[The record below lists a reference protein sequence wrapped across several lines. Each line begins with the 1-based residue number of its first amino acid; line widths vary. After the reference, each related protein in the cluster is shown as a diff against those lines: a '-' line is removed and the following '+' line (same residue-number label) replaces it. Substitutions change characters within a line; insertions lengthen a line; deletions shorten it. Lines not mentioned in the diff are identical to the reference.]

1 MDNVIFSSIREAG
14 PMGKFILLFLTGI
27 SVYVWAIIGIKF
39 KMLIAAQRST
49 ASLLK
54 MFRANAANTLQMYN
68 DPRLKNNP
76 SPIAAIYLAGSR
88 DLIYYMKENKGVT
101 ADGKLSIVQLDGIEN
116 SLKRAISD
124 QIIRFEK
131 SLIFLAT
138 ASSAS
143 PFIGLFGT
151 VWGIMG
157 AFRAIGVQG
166 AGSIDAVAP
175 GIAEALITTAAGLA
189 VAIPAMIAYN
199 YLVDRIKAMTSE
211 MDNFASEYVS
221 IVEKLYM
228 QR

>member
-14 PMGKFILLFLTGI
+14 PMGKSILLFLTVI
-27 SVYVWAIIGIKF
+27 SVYVWAIIGIKL
-39 KMLIAAQRST
+39 KTLMAAQKSS

-54 MFRANAANTLQMYN
+54 VFRANAANALQMYN
-68 DPRLKNNP
+68 DPRLKNSP

-88 DLIYYMKENKGVT
+88 DLVYYMKENKET
-101 ADGKLSIVQLDGIEN
+101 AGGKLSIVQLDGIEN

-124 QIIRFEK
+124 QIIKFEK

-157 AFRAIGVQG
+157 AFRAIGAQG

-199 YLVDRIKAMTSE
+199 YLVDRVKAMTSE
-211 MDNFASEYVS
+211 MDNFASEYIS

-228 QR
+228 QH

>member
-1 MDNVIFSSIREAG
+1 V
-14 PMGKFILLFLTGI
+14 
-27 SVYVWAIIGIKF
+27 
-39 KMLIAAQRST
+39 
-49 ASLLK
+49 
-54 MFRANAANTLQMYN
+54 
-68 DPRLKNNP
+68 
-76 SPIAAIYLAGSR
+76 
-88 DLIYYMKENKGVT
+88 
-101 ADGKLSIVQLDGIEN
+101 KLSIVQLDGIEN

-124 QIIRFEK
+124 QILNLEK
-131 SLIFLAT
+131 SLIVLAT

-211 MDNFASEYVS
+211 MDSFASEYIS

-228 QR
+228 RD

>member
-14 PMGKFILLFLTGI
+14 WMGKSILLLLTGI
-27 SVYVWAIIGIKF
+27 SVYVWAVIGIKF
-39 KMLIAAQRST
+39 KMLAAAQRSSR
-49 ASLLK
+49 ALLK
-54 MFRANAANTLQMYN
+54 VFRANVANPLQLFN
-68 DPRLKNNP
+68 DPRLKNSP
-76 SPIAAIYLAGSR
+76 SPIAAMYLAASR
-88 DLIYYMKENKGVT
+88 DLVYHIKENTG
-101 ADGKLSIVQLDGIEN
+101 APDKLSIVQLDGIEN

-124 QIIRFEK
+124 QILNLEK
-131 SLIFLAT
+131 SLIVLAT

-211 MDNFASEYVS
+211 MDSFASEYIS

-228 QR
+228 RD